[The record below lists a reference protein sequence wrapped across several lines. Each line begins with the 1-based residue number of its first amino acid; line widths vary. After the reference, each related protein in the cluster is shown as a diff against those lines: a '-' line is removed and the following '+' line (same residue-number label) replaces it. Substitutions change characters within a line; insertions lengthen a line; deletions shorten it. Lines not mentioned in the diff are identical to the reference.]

1 MIGERCGTCEFVMH
15 GHELMKCCVPIW
27 MPEKNMR
34 DFNERIPEDCPIRNK
49 TREEVT
55 QELNKENGN
64 IKK

>member
-1 MIGERCGTCEFVMH
+1 MH